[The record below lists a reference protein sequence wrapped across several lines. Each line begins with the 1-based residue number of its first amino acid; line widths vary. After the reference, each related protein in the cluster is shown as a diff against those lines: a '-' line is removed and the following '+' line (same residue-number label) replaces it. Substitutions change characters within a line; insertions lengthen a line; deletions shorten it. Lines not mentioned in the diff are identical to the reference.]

1 MKHYK
6 HLFFDLDR
14 TFWDVDRNQYD
25 GMHEI
30 YDTFLMGTYFPDFDT
45 FFNTF
50 KEINER
56 LWIQYRDGI
65 VKREYLRNHRFVELL
80 SRVGIT
86 DHELA
91 LNMSNEY
98 LRIGPT
104 YNALLPNSVEIL
116 EYLESKQYPM
126 SLITNG
132 FNEVQFHKVEYSG
145 LKRFFQR
152 ITTSEFAGVSKP
164 NAGIFEYAMRKAEV
178 HASECV
184 MIGDDIYSD
193 IYGASMVGLDTIFLN
208 VAGAEHDQRPTH
220 EIRGLEQLRN
230 IL

>member
-1 MKHYK
+1 MKQYK

-30 YDTFLMGTYFPDFDT
+30 YSTFLMGTYFSSFDD
-45 FFNTF
+45 FFNIF
-50 KEINER
+50 KGINES
-56 LWIQYRDGI
+56 LWIQYRDGMI
-65 VKREYLRNHRFVELL
+65 KREYLRNHRFVDLL
-80 SRVGIT
+80 SRVGIH
-86 DHELA
+86 DQNLA
-91 LNMSNEY
+91 LDMSNEY
-98 LRIGPT
+98 LRVGPT
-104 YNALLPNSVEIL
+104 YNALLPHSIETL
-116 EYLESKQYPM
+116 EYLESKGYPM

-145 LKRFFQR
+145 MKRFFQR
-152 ITTSEFAGVSKP
+152 ITTSEFAGVNKP

-178 HASECV
+178 RPSECV

-193 IYGASMVGLDTIFLN
+193 VYGALSVGMDCIFLN
-208 VAGAEHDQRPTH
+208 THGAEHDQRPTH
-220 EIRGLEQLRN
+220 EIRTLDQLRS